1 MDLNII
7 ITEVTYT
14 LTILVVNTPDLI
26 LTPPFFPSKW
36 TKDLDTTDAGVL
48 FPFKRKKKKNV
59 S

>member
-26 LTPPFFPSKW
+26 LTPLLPHFFLPDHTTGLMTGASEVI
-36 TKDLDTTDAGVL
+36 LDQ
-48 FPFKRKKKKNV
+48 
-59 S
+59 